1 MNSRTEFS
9 RRSFPSAAFRCS
21 DFAAS
26 GQSPLRLSHAHCGT
40 SDMADAKGVPQNSKL
55 EWTGAVIEKIN
66 ETNDLSVS
74 NRVVPN

>member
-1 MNSRTEFS
+1 
-9 RRSFPSAAFRCS
+9 
-21 DFAAS
+21 
-26 GQSPLRLSHAHCGT
+26 
-40 SDMADAKGVPQNSKL
+40 MADAKGVPQNSKL